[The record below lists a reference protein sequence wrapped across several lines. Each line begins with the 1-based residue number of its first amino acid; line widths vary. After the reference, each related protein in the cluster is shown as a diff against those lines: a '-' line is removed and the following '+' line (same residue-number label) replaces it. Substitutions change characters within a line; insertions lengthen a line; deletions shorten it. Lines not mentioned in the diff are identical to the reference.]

1 MRERDRRRT
10 IAASRANPQPAI
22 RNVIRPVAETVRI
35 KSAPSSLPE
44 GRSLPDEGPTD
55 LDRSVEIR
63 AIKRGMYYPG
73 RMGDPTE
80 WTRIIV
86 LFQGKEIPAWLE
98 RCSGRDSDYSKLR
111 LECYDLDE
119 IEDCDWY
126 EVNETLTYKSITS
139 TSSNF
144 RHVEEVLD
152 ELIRDGSVSIR

>member
-1 MRERDRRRT
+1 MRERDRRRA
-10 IAASRANPQPAI
+10 IAAARANPQPAI
-22 RNVIRPVAETVRI
+22 RNVIRPAETVRAVKI
-35 KSAPSSLPE
+35 ESTPSSLPS
-44 GRSLPDEGPTD
+44 SLPEGPTD

-73 RMGDPTE
+73 RMGDPRE
-80 WTRIIV
+80 WVKIII
-86 LFQGKEIPAWLE
+86 LFKGKEIEAWLE
-98 RCSGRDSDYSKLR
+98 QCSGRDSDYSKLR

>member
-22 RNVIRPVAETVRI
+22 RNVIRPVAETVRAVKI
-35 KSAPSSLPE
+35 ESTPPSSLPE
-44 GRSLPDEGPTD
+44 GPTTD
-55 LDRSVEIR
+55 LEIR

-80 WTRIIV
+80 WTRIIIR
-86 LFQGKEIPAWLE
+86 FQGKEEIQAWLE
-98 RCSGRDSDYSKLR
+98 RCSGRESDYSKLR

-119 IEDCDWY
+119 IEDWY
-126 EVNETLTYKSITS
+126 EVNETLTSITS

-144 RHVEEVLD
+144 REVLD